1 MVKTSYGVRNY
12 TTSEKTKRSQ
22 KIKVDESL
30 SPEEKE
36 KQIQEIIQKQ
46 TQEINK
52 RNDVQKRLYITLENI
67 DEMFSENDKY
77 PISYSFLFNL
87 IQGKVTKFYKTTYY
101 ERKKELS
108 YAAIA
113 KLYSV
118 LKRKLLNLNDKR
130 GLLNP
135 KPVLF
140 FYLSQFFRYI
150 DLVVYSTVAFGTIDL
165 KFELQELEDL
175 PLIEELIMGD
185 NSDVDAIIEKK
196 NKKEQ
201 IQQCIDKNPNLT
213 PKEKSLIYKIYKTAS
228 IGGGKLSNRDLEDLK
243 LLQEKLQLQPG
254 LLQDLEDICND

>member
-22 KIKVDESL
+22 KIKVDENL
-30 SPEEKE
+30 SPEEKQ
-36 KQIQEIIQKQ
+36 KQIEEILKIQNI
-46 TQEINK
+46 ENNK
-52 RNDVQKRLYITLENI
+52 RNNIQKRLYITLENI

-87 IQGKVTKFYKTTYY
+87 IQGKVTKYFKTTYY

-108 YAAIA
+108 YEALA

-118 LKRKLLNLNDKR
+118 LKRKLLRLNDNR

-150 DLVVYSTVAFGTIDL
+150 DLVVYSIVTYGTLDI
-165 KFELQELEDL
+165 KFELQELEDV
-175 PLIEELIMGD
+175 PLLEEIIQGD
-185 NSDVDAIIEKK
+185 NKDLDVIIETK
-196 NKKEQ
+196 NKKELVKK
-201 IQQCIDKNPNLT
+201 CIDNNSNLT
-213 PKEKSLIYKIYKTAS
+213 PKEKLLIHKIYKTS
-228 IGGGKLSNRDLEDLK
+228 SFCGGKLSNRDLEELK

-254 LLQDLEDICND
+254 LLQDLEDICNE